1 MKLGTSKAKEKEIV
15 KKRCIKN
22 YAILIVLFLAAIG
35 LTLYLC
41 KWYNVYDEYQK
52 QTPVIGD
59 TLTEISKEELEHY
72 VIDSPTAII
81 YMCTSNELR
90 CRNFEKD
97 FKKVIR
103 RDDLK
108 DQIVYINLSGVEIEE
123 FFNEFNDNYPY
134 KKELNSYP
142 ALIAFEDGKIS
153 KILQSNTDK
162 SLKISQAKQFLDMYK
177 TGE

>member
-1 MKLGTSKAKEKEIV
+1 
-15 KKRCIKN
+15 
-22 YAILIVLFLAAIG
+22 
-35 LTLYLC
+35 
-41 KWYNVYDEYQK
+41 
-52 QTPVIGD
+52 
-59 TLTEISKEELEHY
+59 
-72 VIDSPTAII
+72 
-81 YMCTSNELR
+81 MCTSNELR

-108 DQIVYINLSGVEIEE
+108 DQIVYINLSGVETEE

-142 ALIAFEDGKIS
+142 ALIVFEDGKIS